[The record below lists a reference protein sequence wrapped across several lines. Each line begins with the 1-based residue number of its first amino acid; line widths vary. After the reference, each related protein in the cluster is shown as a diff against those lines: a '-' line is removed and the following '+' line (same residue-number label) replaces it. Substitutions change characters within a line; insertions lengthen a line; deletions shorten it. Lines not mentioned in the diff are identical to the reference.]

1 MGEGDMEN
9 PPPPGPAGRFVG
21 RVSYVLAVGAAVVLA
36 LMMYITFID
45 VTGRF
50 VLNRP
55 ITGSVEIILL
65 MMGLL
70 VFLGI
75 GLTTFEE
82 GHIRV
87 DVLTRIMP
95 PRLQALVNIVVH
107 ALSLTIAA
115 LMCWQ
120 LWVVALDQTRELNET
135 QVLGLPVWIVA
146 LVMAACSFTMVAGLL
161 LHLHRAGLSLFGE
174 NNSRRRPGP

>member
-1 MGEGDMEN
+1 MSTPDE
-9 PPPPGPAGRFVG
+9 PRLPPPGPAGRFVG
-21 RVSYVLAVGAAVVLA
+21 RVSYVLAIGAAIVLA

-65 MMGLL
+65 LMGLL

-95 PRLQALVNIVVH
+95 RRLQALVNIVVH
-107 ALSLTIAA
+107 CLSLTIAA

-120 LWVVALDQTRELNET
+120 LLVVALDQTRELNET

-161 LHLHRAGLSLFGE
+161 LHLHRAGLSLFSE
-174 NNSRRRPGP
+174 TNSRRRRDP